1 MYRKMTLIPTHAGY
15 VYECFYCKETLATTE
30 ADTHNCEVN

>member
-15 VYECFYCKETLATTE
+15 VYECYYCKTRLATDQ
-30 ADTHNCEVN
+30 ADNHTCEE